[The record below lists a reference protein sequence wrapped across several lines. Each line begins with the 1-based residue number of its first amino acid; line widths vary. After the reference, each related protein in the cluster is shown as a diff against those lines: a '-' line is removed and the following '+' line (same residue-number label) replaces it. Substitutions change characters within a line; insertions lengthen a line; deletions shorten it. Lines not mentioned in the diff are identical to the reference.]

1 LRNLREDLI
10 EHYDFE
16 ALYPSIWTHLYSWY
30 SADTQIARYLKAD
43 SMITSDHPNNLELSE
58 PINLL
63 SFDVSHNKK
72 FELDLY
78 PTTLTEKMF

>member
-1 LRNLREDLI
+1 
-10 EHYDFE
+10 
-16 ALYPSIWTHLYSWY
+16 
-30 SADTQIARYLKAD
+30 
-43 SMITSDHPNNLELSE
+43 MITSDHPNNLELSE

-78 PTTLTEKMF
+78 PTTLTEKMFQNYNKYNDSQPE